1 MAVTTPPVR
10 VSFPTVFT
18 PRAIE
23 QGQTPK
29 YSIVLMFDKKDPAH
43 MSALTA
49 LYAEAEAAFKAKWPD
64 PAKAP
69 RIPLK
74 GHDKS
79 PFKDGDTACNTQG
92 VPLSE
97 KNEEYAGH
105 FIVRAAS
112 TSKPAVVD
120 RSMQEIIDTG
130 AVYGG
135 CWCKVNLN
143 PYAYDTAGNKGITFG
158 LNGVQFWQ
166 EGDAFGGG
174 RPAVGDMFTAAS
186 SESAEHYNASDP
198 FGSGNGGANAP
209 AQSDPF
215 A

>member
-10 VSFPTVFT
+10 VSYPTIFT
-18 PRAIE
+18 PRAME

-29 YSIVLMFDKKDPAH
+29 YSIVLMFDKSNKDH
-43 MSALTA
+43 MASLKE
-49 LYAEAEAAFKAKWPD
+49 LYLEAEAAFKAKWPD

-69 RIPLK
+69 RIPLR

-79 PFKDGDTACNTQG
+79 PFKDGDTACNNQG

-120 RSMQEIIDTG
+120 RSMQEVLDTQ

-143 PYAYDTAGNKGITFG
+143 PYAYDTSGNKGITFG
-158 LNGVQFWQ
+158 LNGVQFWK
-166 EGDAFGGG
+166 DDDSFGGG
-174 RPAVGDMFTAAS
+174 RPAVTDMFTKAE
-186 SESAEHYNASDP
+186 SESAANYSNSADP
-198 FGSGNGGANAP
+198 FGDSGGGEE
-209 AQSDPF
+209 DPF
-215 A
+215 